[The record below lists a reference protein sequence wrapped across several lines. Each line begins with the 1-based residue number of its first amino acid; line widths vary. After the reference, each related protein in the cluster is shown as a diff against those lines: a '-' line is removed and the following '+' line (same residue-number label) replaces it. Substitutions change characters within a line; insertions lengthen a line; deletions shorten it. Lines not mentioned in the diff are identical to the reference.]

1 MIETTIWRNNKER
14 KLLIHDLKNPE
25 VGVFIKHK
33 MQNGESIMS
42 NFRKI
47 YLSAKLKTND
57 KEDIERVLDKM
68 PI

>member
-1 MIETTIWRNNKER
+1 
-14 KLLIHDLKNPE
+14 
-25 VGVFIKHK
+25 